1 MIPKKI
7 HYCWFGGKEKGKK
20 EKACIASWKKFCP
33 DFEILE
39 WNENNFDLSDV
50 PEFVKTAY
58 ENKNFAYVSDY
69 VRLAVLYKHG
79 GVYMDTDV
87 EVIRNLSGLLNSSA
101 FFGFEDKENISSALM
116 SASEIGHPCIKA
128 MMDVYEKASF
138 FNEDGSKNMLAC
150 SIVNTQVLEQFGLNK
165 NGKEQLLQANI
176 HIYPCEYFNPYD
188 SETDIL
194 NISANTYSIHW
205 YTMSWL
211 SPAKRFRNKLMRPV
225 YRLFRR

>member
-7 HYCWFGGKEKGKK
+7 HYCWFGNKEKGKK

-50 PEFVKTAY
+50 PEFVKEAY

-69 VRLAVLYKHG
+69 ARLVILYKHG

-87 EVIRNLSGLLNSSA
+87 EIIRNLSGLLNSRA
-101 FFGFEDKENISSALM
+101 FFGFENNEFVNTAQM
-116 SASEIGHPCIKA
+116 AAAETGHPCLKA
-128 MMDVYEKASF
+128 MMDIYQSASF
-138 FNEDGSKNMLAC
+138 FNEDGSKNMLT
-150 SIVNTQVLEQFGLNK
+150 SLIVNTQALEEFGLNK

-176 HIYPCEYFNPYD
+176 HIYPSDYFNPYD
-188 SETDIL
+188 SVTDTL

-211 SPAKRFRNKLMRPV
+211 SPAKRFKAKLMRPV
-225 YRLFRR
+225 YRIFRR

>member
-7 HYCWFGGKEKGKK
+7 HYCWFGGKKKGKK
-20 EKACIASWKKFCP
+20 ERACIASWKKFCP

-39 WNENNFDLSDV
+39 WNESNIDLSDV

-58 ENKNFAYVSDY
+58 DNKNFAYVSDY
-69 VRLAVLYKHG
+69 IRLEILYKHG
-79 GVYMDTDV
+79 GIYMDTDV

-101 FFGFEDKENISSALM
+101 FFGFENSESINTSQM

-128 MMDVYEKASF
+128 MMDNYRDASF
-138 FNEDGSKNMLAC
+138 FNEDGSKNVFGCEIIA
-150 SIVNTQVLEQFGLNK
+150 TRTLEQFGLNK
-165 NGKEQLLQANI
+165 SNKEQLLQANI
-176 HIYPCEYFNPYD
+176 HIYPSDYFNPYD
-188 SETDIL
+188 SATDVL
-194 NISANTYSIHW
+194 DISANTYSIHW

-211 SPAKRFRNKLMRPV
+211 SPAKRLRRKLMRPV

>member
-7 HYCWFGGKEKGKK
+7 HYCWFGNKEKGKK

-50 PEFVKTAY
+50 PEFVKEAY

-69 VRLAVLYKHG
+69 ARLVILYKHG

-87 EVIRNLSGLLNSSA
+87 EIIRNLSGLLNSRA
-101 FFGFEDKENISSALM
+101 FFGFENNEFVNTAQM
-116 SASEIGHPCIKA
+116 AAAEIGHPCLKA
-128 MMDVYEKASF
+128 MMDIYKSASF
-138 FNEDGSKNMLAC
+138 FNEDGSKNMLT
-150 SIVNTQVLEQFGLNK
+150 SLIVNTQALEEFGLNK
-165 NGKEQLLQANI
+165 NGKEQLLQENI
-176 HIYPCEYFNPYD
+176 HIYPSDYFNPYD
-188 SETDIL
+188 SVTDTL

-211 SPAKRFRNKLMRPV
+211 SPAKRFKAKLMRPV
-225 YRLFRR
+225 YRIFRR